1 MIIDW
6 NHYNDISCIC
16 LNIIIISYHNHNH
29 YNHISD
35 EKVGRF
41 FDQVFRVPGTAAWQ
55 DAFAKSQGYP
65 GALMA
70 THPLKAGK
78 NLDDVRRPKKMS
90 SSLGFKN
97 EHPQETS
104 GNHVFVPIKSG
115 CPVNCFSFKLIHI

>member
-1 MIIDW
+1 MFKYH
-6 NHYNDISCIC
+6 NH
-16 LNIIIISYHNHNH
+16 IISYHNHNH
-29 YNHISD
+29 CNHISD

-78 NLDDVRRPKKMS
+78 TWMTSGDQKKGH
-90 SSLGFKN
+90 LHWGLKTN
-97 EHPQETS
+97 IHRKHQETMFLS
-104 GNHVFVPIKSG
+104 Q
-115 CPVNCFSFKLIHI
+115 

>member
-1 MIIDW
+1 MFK
-6 NHYNDISCIC
+6 
-16 LNIIIISYHNHNH
+16 YHNHIIPYHNH

-70 THPLKAGK
+70 THPLKAG
-78 NLDDVRRPKKMS
+78 NATWMTFLVTKKWS

-97 EHPQETS
+97 EHLQETS
-104 GNHVFVPIKSG
+104 GNHVFSQICG
-115 CPVNCFSFKLIHI
+115 CVL